1 MLNTLSFSI
10 LSASFGVLLAA
21 PVAYGQT
28 TVPEKTTTTTI
39 EQTTTVTPAPTP
51 TKKKVTTPAKTP
63 AAKPVEQTTTIQS
76 STITTEVKPPPK
88 KEVVRKVYD
97 EETLNKMR
105 DNLCTQ
111 GFKAYVGSDKKN
123 VCMGKASPPD
133 IAYSCI
139 WHKKGAGA
147 FAPTAQGP
155 CSLDYAEHKGSIVI
169 MKENFPHD
177 APMDYGMEAQ
187 CCFRAAKGLEPAASR

>member
-1 MLNTLSFSI
+1 MLNKLSFSI
-10 LSASFGVLLAA
+10 LSASFGALLAV
-21 PVAYGQT
+21 PFAYGQT

-51 TKKKVTTPAKTP
+51 TKKRVTKPVKAAP
-63 AAKPVEQTTTIQS
+63 VAKPVEQTTTIQS
-76 STITTEVKPPPK
+76 TTTEVKPPPK

-97 EETLNKMR
+97 EETLRKMK

-111 GFKAYVGSDKKN
+111 GFKAYVGSDEKN